1 MADSDTLKTETDAQ
15 DSSWGALIR
24 GGNAARCAVVG
35 GGMVMHA
42 INVFIAVTILPSVV
56 RDIGGLRYFAW
67 STTLYV
73 VASLLGGAN
82 CASMLR
88 RVGVRNL
95 YRLALLTFAVGA
107 CLCATAPV
115 MGVLLLGRFVQ
126 GLGAGTLSALS
137 FSNIRLLFPQPLW
150 SRAFSVI
157 SLAWG
162 IATLGGPAIG
172 GIFAEYGAWRLAF
185 WCLAGL
191 APLMLVLVE
200 LSLPRSLAPSG
211 KPLPVALLSLG
222 VLAVSAL
229 CVSAGSMAQQAPVAL
244 LGLLA
249 ALVLLGVFMRREG
262 QTAVRVLPRGACDP
276 RTRLSGIYG
285 AMLLML
291 IGVNAEIFVPYF
303 LQKLHGMTPLHA
315 GYTSAMMAGGWALI
329 SAVVAGRGAARLLL
343 RLGPIL
349 LAGGLIVLCG
359 VMPMTALPNAVA
371 VPVMALALGA
381 IGSGMGVCWP
391 SLGTSVFTAAPED
404 ERDLASASITTI
416 IMVGNAFGSATAG
429 MVTNIAGLADAPA
442 TAAIWLFGL
451 FALAP
456 LSALL
461 VTRRLR

>member
-1 MADSDTLKTETDAQ
+1 MADSETIGT
-15 DSSWGALIR
+15 DSSWSALVR

-35 GGMVMHA
+35 GGMIIHA
-42 INVFIAVTILPSVV
+42 VNVFIAVTILPSVV

-95 YRLALLTFAVGA
+95 YRLALLTFALGA

-115 MGVLLLGRFVQ
+115 MAVLLLGRFVQ

-191 APLMLVLVE
+191 APMMLLLVE
-200 LSLPRSLAPSG
+200 LTLPRNLAPSG
-211 KPLPVALLSLG
+211 PRLPVALLSLG
-222 VLAVSAL
+222 ILAVSAL
-229 CVSAGSMAQQAPVAL
+229 CVSAGSMAQDVPVAL
-244 LGLLA
+244 LGLVAAFTLLA
-249 ALVLLGVFMRREG
+249 LFMRREG
-262 QTAVRVLPRGACDP
+262 RTAVRVLPRGACDP

-291 IGVNAEIFVPYF
+291 VGVNAEIFVPYF
-303 LQKLHGMTPLHA
+303 LQRLHGMTPLHA
-315 GYTSAMMAGGWALI
+315 GYVSAMMAGGWALI
-329 SAVVAGRGAARLLL
+329 SAVAAGRGGAALLL
-343 RLGPIL
+343 RLGPML
-349 LAGGLIVLCG
+349 LGGGLLVLCA
-359 VMPMTALPNAVA
+359 VMPMASLPNALA
-371 VPVMALALGA
+371 IPVMALALGA
-381 IGSGMGVCWP
+381 MGSGMGICWP
-391 SLGTSVFTAAPED
+391 HLGTNVFIAAPED

-416 IMVGNAFGSATAG
+416 IMVGNAFGSASAG
-429 MVTNIAGLADAPA
+429 MVTNIAGLATAPA
-442 TAAIWLFGL
+442 QAAFWLFGL

-456 LSALL
+456 FAAFL